1 MGKKRDIYEMIDK
14 YRFLNYVWWLL
25 EGNIL
30 FWLTS
35 FPFLLTL
42 FIFNSK
48 INNLVALIT
57 SIFIGP
63 SLFSLIY
70 AIIRASEDGEIVKNY
85 FSSYKK
91 HFISVLKIWV
101 PVVALFFI
109 VVFNI
114 SFLSQFKTLWVL
126 KLLNIF
132 LMCILLTAILNI
144 LIVKAKFEFEN
155 KKCIDYCFKLAFIKS
170 IRYNMNFLI
179 MLSTYILLSLVSVYL
194 YSYGVAIACF
204 LSIKNFVPIFQFIEE
219 HKAQGTEY
227 SEG

>member
-1 MGKKRDIYEMIDK
+1 MGKKRDIYELIDK

-42 FIFNSK
+42 LIFNFK
-48 INNLVALIT
+48 INNLVSLIT

-63 SLFSLIY
+63 SLFALIY
-70 AIIRASEDGEIVKNY
+70 SIIRASEDGEIVKNY

-91 HFISVLKIWV
+91 HFISALKIWI
-101 PVVALFFI
+101 PVVVILFLI
-109 VVFNI
+109 VFNI
-114 SFLSQFKTLWVL
+114 NFFSQFKTLWL
-126 KLLNIF
+126 IKLLNIF

-144 LIVKAKFEFEN
+144 LIVKAKYEFEN
-155 KKCIDYCFKLAFIKS
+155 KKCIDYCFKLAFVKS

-179 MLSTYILLSLVSVYL
+179 MLSTYILLSLAPVYL

-204 LSIKNFVPIFQFIEE
+204 LAVKNFVPIFQFIEE
-219 HKAQGTEY
+219 DRARSTE
-227 SEG
+227 

>member
-1 MGKKRDIYEMIDK
+1 MGKKRDVYELLDK

-42 FIFNSK
+42 LIFNFK
-48 INNLVALIT
+48 FNNLLSVIT

-63 SLFSLIY
+63 SLFALIY
-70 AIIRASEDGEIVKNY
+70 AIIRAGEDGGILKNY
-85 FSSYKK
+85 FISYKK
-91 HFISVLKIWV
+91 YFISVLKVWI
-101 PVVALFFI
+101 PVMVIFFLI
-109 VVFNI
+109 IFNI
-114 SFLSQFKTLWVL
+114 NFLSQFKTLLLL

-132 LMCILLTAILNI
+132 LMCILLTATLNI
-144 LIVKAKFEFEN
+144 LIVKAKYEFEN

-179 MLSTYILLSLVSVYL
+179 MISTYILLSLVPVYL
-194 YSYGVAIACF
+194 YSYGVAIACL
-204 LSIKNFVPIFQFIEE
+204 LSVKNFVPVFQFIDENRE
-219 HKAQGTEY
+219 
-227 SEG
+227 